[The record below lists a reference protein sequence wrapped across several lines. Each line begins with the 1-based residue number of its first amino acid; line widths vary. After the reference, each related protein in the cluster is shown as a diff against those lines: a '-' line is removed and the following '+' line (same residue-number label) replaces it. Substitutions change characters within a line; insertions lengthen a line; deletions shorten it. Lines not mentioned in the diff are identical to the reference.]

1 MGQSVRRL
9 ARESVLK
16 GLYAEEI
23 GSLSSDEVLRT
34 VVLDGHL
41 SQAGAEFARLLFEQV
56 HQSREWTDAAISRL
70 ATNWDIER
78 IAVIDRIIMRM
89 AMTEIKVMVDI
100 PMKVVLNEAIEL
112 AKRYSTS
119 ESSAFINGILDTFVK
134 DAAREENG

>member
-34 VVLDGHL
+34 VVLDGNL
-41 SQAGAEFARLLFEQV
+41 SQAGAEFARTLFDQV

-70 ATNWDIER
+70 ATNWDIDR

-89 AMTEIKVMVDI
+89 AMTEIKVMLDI

-119 ESSAFINGILDTFVK
+119 ESSSFINGILDTFVK
-134 DAAREENG
+134 DTAREAGA

>member
-34 VVLDGHL
+34 VVLDGNL
-41 SQAGAEFARLLFEQV
+41 SQAGSDFARQLFEQV

-78 IAVIDRIIMRM
+78 IAVIDRIILRM

-134 DAAREENG
+134 DAAGEKSA